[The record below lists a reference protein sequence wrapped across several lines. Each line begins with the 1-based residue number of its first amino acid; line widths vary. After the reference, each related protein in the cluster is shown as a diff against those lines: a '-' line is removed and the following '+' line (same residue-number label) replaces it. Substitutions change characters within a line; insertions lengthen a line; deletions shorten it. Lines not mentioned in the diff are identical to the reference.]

1 MTPLI
6 FAIVGFLLQ
15 AMALKI
21 AVGLLGQSAAE
32 NRFSKAIGVALM
44 LTVAGWILGF
54 APFGL
59 GYIMYPLLWLG
70 VIMAVYG
77 IGFFR
82 SLGVAVLQVGVKMAI
97 GFVLSLIGFQ
107 SVGLFG

>member
-1 MTPLI
+1 MTSFILG
-6 FAIVGFLLQ
+6 IVGFLLQ
-15 AMALKI
+15 AMALKV
-21 AVGLLGQSAAE
+21 ALGLLGQSAAE
-32 NRFSKAIGVALM
+32 NKFSKAIGVALM
-44 LTVAGWILGF
+44 LTVAGWFLGF
-54 APFGL
+54 APFGV
-59 GYIMYPLLWLG
+59 GYVLYPLLWLG
-70 VIMAVYG
+70 VIMGVYG